1 MRMATLDIVTPTLT
15 YFYHCHHCE
24 TALSA
29 VGVGQVV
36 HDQEINE
43 YPQDV
48 KEQYLQLCDWV
59 RALAA
64 RHVGRLRVRMVD
76 AHSPLG
82 LWMALRHRART
93 FPLFVLDGRRVAVGG
108 DLAGVA
114 ALLRERLGPPGGEL
128 QAAEPPE
135 VSNA

>member
-1 MRMATLDIVTPTLT
+1 MATLDIVAPTLT
-15 YFYHCHHCE
+15 YFYHCAHCE

-29 VGVGQVV
+29 VGVGQLV

-43 YPQDV
+43 YPEDL

-64 RHVGRLRVRMVD
+64 RHAGRLRVRIVD
-76 AHSPLG
+76 AQSPLG
-82 LWMALRHRART
+82 LWMALRHGART
-93 FPLFVLDGRRVAVGG
+93 FPLFVLDGRRIAAGG
-108 DLAGVA
+108 DLAGVT
-114 ALLRERLGPPGGEL
+114 ALLQERLGPPGG
-128 QAAEPPE
+128 QPHAGGPPE